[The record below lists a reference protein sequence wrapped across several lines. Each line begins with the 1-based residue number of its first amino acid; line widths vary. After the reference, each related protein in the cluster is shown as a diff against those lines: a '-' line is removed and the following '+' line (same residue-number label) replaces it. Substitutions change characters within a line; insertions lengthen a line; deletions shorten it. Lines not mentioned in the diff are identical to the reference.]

1 MKVDA
6 LVIGGGP
13 AGAVCAQRLA
23 FAGWS
28 VVVVERQAFPR
39 RKVCGECLAASNWPL
54 LDALGVGAPLRA
66 LAGPALHEVVVAWEQ
81 DAVAAPLPARGNGP
95 DRFGRVV
102 ARDVLDPLLLGAART
117 AGARVLQP
125 AVVRAVRGQ
134 PGAFT
139 CEVMQ
144 GGERV
149 HVDARV
155 VIAAHGSWQPGPTGE
170 AEHAQRLRPPQ
181 RARDLLA
188 FKATFRHSALTP
200 GRLWVLALDGG
211 YGGMVLGAD
220 GITTVAC
227 CVRRD
232 RVLAARRF
240 ADGLPAAEAVR
251 GVVLDR
257 CASVRDALA
266 DAQPLG
272 GWISAGP
279 LRPGVHLP
287 LRGGTHWRV
296 GNAAGEAH
304 PIIGEGMSMALQ
316 SAWLLADH
324 LLINAAR
331 VLCDAPDPAVGRAY
345 AAAWR
350 QRFAPRIA
358 LAATLAHVAMR
369 PALCEAALPLLRVW
383 PRAITALASAGGKAR
398 CAVALSVAGAALPRV
413 LNRVDEPAAPAP
425 SRADDPGAARDG
437 LRDRSP
443 DPSSKRLANPPHA
456 DDSEPLAIS
465 RPR

>member
-23 FAGWS
+23 SDGWS

-81 DAVAAPLPARGNGP
+81 DAVAAPLPAHGSGS
-95 DRFGRVV
+95 DRFGRVI
-102 ARDVLDPLLLGAART
+102 ARDVLDPLLLGAARS

-125 AVVRAVRGQ
+125 ATVRAVRGR
-134 PGAFT
+134 PGAFS

-144 GGERV
+144 GGERR
-149 HVDARV
+149 HIDARV
-155 VIAAHGSWQPGPTGE
+155 VIAAHGSWQPEPNSD
-170 AEHAQRLRPPQ
+170 ADRAQRRRRPQ

-188 FKATFRHSALTP
+188 FKATFRDSALTP

-232 RVLAARRF
+232 RVLSARRF
-240 ADGLPAAEAVR
+240 AEGLPAADAVR

-257 CASVRDALA
+257 CASLRDALA
-266 DAQPLG
+266 DAQPVD
-272 GWISAGP
+272 GWLSAGP

-287 LRGGTHWRV
+287 LHGGALWRV

-304 PIIGEGMSMALQ
+304 PILGEGMSMALQ

-324 LLINAAR
+324 LLANAAR

-345 AAAWR
+345 ASAWR
-350 QRFAPRIA
+350 QRFAPRIG
-358 LAATLAHVAMR
+358 LAATLAHIAMR
-369 PALCEAALPLLRVW
+369 PALCEAALPLLRRW
-383 PRAITALASAGGKAR
+383 PQAITTVARAGGKVH
-398 CAVALSVAGAALPRV
+398 CAVAVAAVADTRSVPLQQRDSGAPASPRDGPPDGAHDAS
-413 LNRVDEPAAPAP
+413 LNRPAGPA
-425 SRADDPGAARDG
+425 RADAR
-437 LRDRSP
+437 
-443 DPSSKRLANPPHA
+443 
-456 DDSEPLAIS
+456 EPLATS
-465 RPR
+465 RPP

>member
-13 AGAVCAQRLA
+13 AGATCALRLA
-23 FAGWS
+23 RAGWS
-28 VVVVERQAFPR
+28 VAVVERQAFPR

-54 LDALGVGAPLRA
+54 LDALGVGAQLREQ
-66 LAGPALHEVVVAWEQ
+66 AGPALHEVVLAWEE
-81 DAVAAPLPARGNGP
+81 DAVAAPLPARGSGP
-95 DRFGRVV
+95 DRFGRVI
-102 ARDVLDPLLLGAART
+102 AREVLDPLLLDAARS

-125 AVVRAVRGQ
+125 ATVRAVRGR
-134 PGAFT
+134 PGKFT
-139 CEVMQ
+139 CEVAQ
-144 GGERV
+144 GGESR
-149 HVDARV
+149 HIDARV
-155 VIAAHGSWQPGPTGE
+155 VIAAHGSWQPGPTHDAGRARRE
-170 AEHAQRLRPPQ
+170 RPPP

-188 FKATFRHSALTP
+188 FKATFRATALTP

-220 GITTVAC
+220 GITTIAC

-266 DAQPLG
+266 DAQLCS

-287 LRGGTHWRV
+287 YHGDGLWRV

-304 PIIGEGMSMALQ
+304 PILGEGMSMALQ

-324 LLINAAR
+324 LLDNASL
-331 VLCDAPDPAVGRAY
+331 VLCDAPDPAVSRAY
-345 AAAWR
+345 AGAWR
-350 QRFAPRIA
+350 QRFAPRIGI
-358 LAATLAHVAMR
+358 AATLAHMAMR
-369 PALCEAALPLLRVW
+369 PALCEAALPLLRLW
-383 PRAITALASAGGKAR
+383 PRTITTLARAGGKAH
-398 CAVALSVAGAALPRV
+398 CAVTVPDACREPSMPPRT
-413 LNRVDEPAAPAP
+413 DDPAATAP
-425 SRADDPGAARDG
+425 ARDG
-437 LRDRSP
+437 ARNRPLDASLVRAEP
-443 DPSSKRLANPPHA
+443 TPA
-456 DDSEPLAIS
+456 DTGAPLAAS
-465 RPR
+465 RPP